1 MLEKFVI
8 LNVKKM
14 INGLLIISILTV
26 LCVLGSCLT
35 EKIIET
41 TTQNRLLP
49 VYCVQTDEKNVSLTF
64 DCAWGA
70 EDIQTIIETLNLND
84 VKATFFTVGTWVDNY
99 PEAVKLL
106 ADNDMEVGN
115 HSNSH
120 AHVNKMSYGEVL
132 ADMTKCNEK
141 IEAITGKQVKYY
153 RGPYGEYN
161 NTVISVAKEVGLQ
174 VIQWDVDTLDYNG
187 LTGDEICGRIKSK
200 LKNGSIILMHNDTK
214 HTSSSLQQIIDTIND
229 EGFKIVPL
237 SELVYDEN
245 YTIDHT
251 GRQKVV
257 KQKD

>member
-1 MLEKFVI
+1 MLEKFVV
-8 LNVKKM
+8 LNVKKT
-14 INGLLIISILTV
+14 ISGLLIISILTV
-26 LCVLGSCLT
+26 LYVLGSCVT

-41 TTQNRLLP
+41 ASQNRLLP
-49 VYCVQTDEKNVSLTF
+49 VYCVQTDERYVSLTF

-70 EDIQTIIETLNLND
+70 DDIQAIIETLNSND

-99 PEAVKLL
+99 PEEVKLL

-120 AHVNKMSYGEVL
+120 AHVNQMSYGEVL

-141 IEAITGKQVKYY
+141 IEAITGKKVKYY

-161 NTVISVAKEVGLQ
+161 NTVISVAKEIGMQ
-174 VIQWDVDTLDYNG
+174 VIQWDIDTLDYNG
-187 LTGDEICGRIKSK
+187 LTSDEICARIKSK

-214 HTSSSLQQIIDTIND
+214 YTASSFQKIIDTIND
-229 EGFKIVPL
+229 EGFEIIPL

-245 YTIDHT
+245 YMIDHT

-257 KQKD
+257 K